1 MTAVHRQEPADGR
14 RPVSRHKTS
23 AKQGVFAA
31 IVAAIALAFAT
42 PGTASSDTL
51 TVAYPPAND
60 FLPAFVAKDMGFFA
74 KRNLDVTLNVERVSN
89 NIPTALAA
97 GAADIGGVPPTVL
110 LLSREGGLDLVNVR
124 GISHHIRANP
134 TIALI
139 AGKDSNIHS
148 AEDLR
153 GKKVGVPGLYG
164 GLDVMAREWVK
175 SKGVPTNAVT
185 WVEVPFPQMAPFLSR
200 GSVDAVAAIE
210 PFRSRLITDGA
221 GYKLTDYVSELR
233 GDLLLIGYATMRS
246 WATSHRDTIVRFNA
260 AILEGEQYI
269 AANPDQATAIEAKY
283 LGFAGPRARFSPS
296 ATADD
301 YRFYANAM
309 LDLGVLKK
317 PADVSHIVFVP

>member
-1 MTAVHRQEPADGR
+1 MNFP
-14 RPVSRHKTS
+14 TS
-23 AKQGVFAA
+23 ARRR
-31 IVAAIALAFAT
+31 ALATIAT
-42 PGTASSDTL
+42 AITLAFVAPLAAGAETL

-89 NIPTALAA
+89 NIPAALVG

-124 GISHHIRANP
+124 GISHHTRDHP

-175 SKGVPTNAVT
+175 SKGVPTSAVT
-185 WVEVPFPQMAPFLSR
+185 WVEVPFPQMAAFLSR

-210 PFRSRLITDGA
+210 PFRSRLIADGA

-233 GDLLLIGYATMRS
+233 SDVLLIGYTTTRS
-246 WATSHRDTIVRFNA
+246 WAMSHRDTIVRFNA

-283 LGFAGPRARFSPS
+283 LGFSGPRARFSPT

-317 PADVSHIVFVP
+317 PVDVNGILFTP

>member
-1 MTAVHRQEPADGR
+1 MMVVLQPSGR
-14 RPVSRHKTS
+14 PQTVRRWALAT
-23 AKQGVFAA
+23 
-31 IVAAIALAFAT
+31 IVAMLFALIAPLAAR
-42 PGTASSDTL
+42 AETL

-60 FLPAFVAKDMGFFA
+60 FLPAFVAKDMGFFT

-89 NIPTALAA
+89 NIPAALVG

-124 GISHHIRANP
+124 GISHHTRDHP

-148 AEDLR
+148 ADDLR

-175 SKGVPTNAVT
+175 SKGVPANAVT
-185 WVEVPFPQMAPFLSR
+185 WVEVPFPQMAAFLSR

-210 PFRSRLITDGA
+210 PFRTRLIGDA

-233 GDLLLIGYATMRS
+233 SDVLLIGYTTTRS
-246 WATSHRDTIVRFNA
+246 WAMSHRDTISRFNA

-283 LGFAGPRARFSPS
+283 LGFSGPRARFSPA

-301 YRFYANAM
+301 YRFYASAM

-317 PADVSHIVFVP
+317 PADVSGILFTP

>member
-1 MTAVHRQEPADGR
+1 MMAGHRRQSVTRIA
-14 RPVSRHKTS
+14 
-23 AKQGVFAA
+23 FAA
-31 IVAAIALAFAT
+31 IVAAMAFAFAA
-42 PGTASSDTL
+42 PGAASSETL

-89 NIPTALAA
+89 NIPAALAG

-124 GISHHIRANP
+124 GISHHTRANP

-139 AGKDSNIHS
+139 AGKDSNIHG
-148 AEDLR
+148 AVDLR
-153 GKKVGVPGLYG
+153 GKKIGVPGLYG

-175 SKGVPTNAVT
+175 SKGIPTSAVT

-210 PFRSRLITDGA
+210 PFRSKLIADGV
-221 GYKLTDYVSELR
+221 GYKLADYVSDLR
-233 GDLLLIGYATMRS
+233 PDLLLIGYATTRS
-246 WATSHRDTIVRFNA
+246 WAVSHRDTLVRFNA

-269 AANPDQATAIEAKY
+269 AANPDQATAIETKY
-283 LGFAGPRARFSPS
+283 LGFAGPRARFSS
-296 ATADD
+296 TATADD

-317 PADVSHIVFVP
+317 PVDVNGILFTP

>member
-1 MTAVHRQEPADGR
+1 MTVLHHPSGQRHVPDRKASVR
-14 RPVSRHKTS
+14 RW
-23 AKQGVFAA
+23 
-31 IVAAIALAFAT
+31 ALATVVTAIT
-42 PGTASSDTL
+42 LAVVVPLAASSETL

-89 NIPTALAA
+89 NIPAALVG
-97 GAADIGGVPPTVL
+97 GAADIGALPPTVL
-110 LLSREGGLDLVNVR
+110 LLAREGGLDLVNVR
-124 GISHHIRANP
+124 GISHHNRDQP

-139 AGKDSNIHS
+139 AGKDSAIHS
-148 AEDLR
+148 ANDLR

-185 WVEVPFPQMAPFLSR
+185 WVEVPFPQMAEFLSR

-210 PFRSRLITDGA
+210 PFRSRLIADGA
-221 GYKLTDYVSELR
+221 GYKLSDYVSELR
-233 GDLLLIGYATMRS
+233 GDVLLIGYAATRS
-246 WATSHRDTIVRFNA
+246 WAMSHRDTIVRFNA

-269 AANPDQATAIEAKY
+269 AANPDQAKAIEAKY
-283 LGFAGPRARFSPS
+283 LGFSGPRAKYSAT

-317 PADVSHIVFVP
+317 PADVNGILFTP

>member
-1 MTAVHRQEPADGR
+1 MIAVHYSQRLLRRLALATIATAV
-14 RPVSRHKTS
+14 
-23 AKQGVFAA
+23 
-31 IVAAIALAFAT
+31 ALAFVA
-42 PGTASSDTL
+42 PLASGAETL

-89 NIPTALAA
+89 NIPAALVG
-97 GAADIGGVPPTVL
+97 GAADIGGLPPTVL
-110 LLSREGGLDLVNVR
+110 LLSREGGIDLVNVR
-124 GISHHIRANP
+124 GISHHTRDHP

-139 AGKDSNIHS
+139 AGKDSNIHT
-148 AEDLR
+148 ADDLR

-175 SKGVPTNAVT
+175 SKGVPTSAVT
-185 WVEVPFPQMAPFLSR
+185 WVEVPFPQMAPFLAR

-210 PFRSRLITDGA
+210 PFRTRLMADGTS
-221 GYKLTDYVSELR
+221 YKLTDYVSELR
-233 GDLLLIGYATMRS
+233 SDVLLIGYATTRA

-283 LGFAGPRARFSPS
+283 LGFAGPRARFS
-296 ATADD
+296 ATASADD

-317 PADVSHIVFVP
+317 AADVNGILFTP